1 MPHPLHDEAP
11 YIEFACPVGALL
23 TLISEEAEE
32 AAATARELAQ
42 ADADPLSLIVWSA

>member
-11 YIEFACPVGALL
+11 YIEFACPVGALIQ
-23 TLISEEAEE
+23 LISEEAEE

-42 ADADPLSLIVWSA
+42 ADDDMRALIVWSA